1 MIDYEDGG
9 RLTSKRGIMT
19 SVGIEKARVL
29 ATALAGLLLAFTYQ
43 VSALPRSQDAKQGT
57 TVWDGVYNKDQAA
70 RGQAKYMAVCSNC
83 HQGDL
88 SGSDQAP
95 GLAGGDFLDRWEG
108 QTVGDLADRIRT
120 SMPLDDVGSLNV
132 QLSADITAFLL
143 QANNFPAGTEE
154 LKADRSFMKAV
165 AIKRK

>member
-1 MIDYEDGG
+1 MISSG
-9 RLTSKRGIMT
+9 
-19 SVGIEKARVL
+19 SVAITKARISAV
-29 ATALAGLLLAFTYQ
+29 ALAGLVLAFNLPAR
-43 VSALPRSQDAKQGT
+43 ALSPSQEAKKA
-57 TVWDGVYNKDQAA
+57 TVWDGVYNKDQAS
-70 RGQAKYMAVCSNC
+70 RGQAKYTAVCSNC

-132 QLSADITAFLL
+132 QLSADLTAFLL
-143 QANNFPAGTEE
+143 QANNFPAGQEE
-154 LKADRSFMKAV
+154 LKADRSAMKSV

>member
-1 MIDYEDGG
+1 MIPVGNTTV
-9 RLTSKRGIMT
+9 RVSAAT
-19 SVGIEKARVL
+19 SV
-29 ATALAGLLLAFTYQ
+29 ALSVAAFAVVTMASGYRA
-43 VSALPRSQDAKQGT
+43 SALPRSQDAPKAST
-57 TVWDGVYNKDQAA
+57 IWDGVYSKDQAT
-70 RGQAKYMAVCSNC
+70 RGQAKYMAVCSSC

-143 QANNFPAGTEE
+143 QANNFPAGQEE
-154 LKADRSFMKAV
+154 LKADRSAMKAV

>member
-1 MIDYEDGG
+1 MISAGITRARISAASSVAIPVAMLAAVLMAFDYP
-9 RLTSKRGIMT
+9 
-19 SVGIEKARVL
+19 A
-29 ATALAGLLLAFTYQ
+29 
-43 VSALPRSQDAKQGT
+43 SALPRAQDAPKAST
-57 TVWDGVYNKDQAA
+57 TRDGVYSKEQAG
-70 RGQAKYMAVCSNC
+70 RGQAKYMAVCSSC

-108 QTVGDLADRIRT
+108 QTVADLADRIRT

-143 QANNFPAGTEE
+143 QANNFPAGQEE
-154 LKADRSFMKAV
+154 LKADRSLMKTLT
-165 AIKRK
+165 IRRK

>member
-1 MIDYEDGG
+1 MI
-9 RLTSKRGIMT
+9 
-19 SVGIEKARVL
+19 SVDITKARIS
-29 ATALAGLLLAFTYQ
+29 AAMLAGVLMAFNYQ
-43 VSALPRSQDAKQGT
+43 ASAWPRSQDTSKVR
-57 TVWDGVYNKDQAA
+57 TVWDGVYNKDQAG

-143 QANNFPAGTEE
+143 QANNFPAGQEE

>member
-1 MIDYEDGG
+1 
-9 RLTSKRGIMT
+9 
-19 SVGIEKARVL
+19 
-29 ATALAGLLLAFTYQ
+29 
-43 VSALPRSQDAKQGT
+43 
-57 TVWDGVYNKDQAA
+57 
-70 RGQAKYMAVCSNC
+70 MAVCSNC

-143 QANNFPAGTEE
+143 QANNFPAGQEE
-154 LKADRSFMKAV
+154 LKADRSLMKAV
-165 AIKRK
+165 TIKRQ

>member
-1 MIDYEDGG
+1 
-9 RLTSKRGIMT
+9 MT
-19 SVGIEKARVL
+19 VVRITKTRIAAAAAAAVLVAFHHQASVL
-29 ATALAGLLLAFTYQ
+29 AGPPQAAKTA
-43 VSALPRSQDAKQGT
+43 
-57 TVWDGVYNKDQAA
+57 TVWDGVYSKDQAS
-70 RGQAKYMAVCSNC
+70 RGQAKYAAVCSNC
-83 HQGDL
+83 HQNDL
-88 SGSDQAP
+88 TGSDQAP

-108 QTVGDLADRIRT
+108 QSVGDLADRIRT

-154 LKADRSFMKAV
+154 LKADRSAMKAV